1 MDKFHAIDFLKIF
14 GTLYDLLK
22 DWVTKK
28 IYTDNAKV
36 NQLSFIINLM
46 HGYNKDDLFDK
57 KCR

>member
-1 MDKFHAIDFLKIF
+1 MKIF